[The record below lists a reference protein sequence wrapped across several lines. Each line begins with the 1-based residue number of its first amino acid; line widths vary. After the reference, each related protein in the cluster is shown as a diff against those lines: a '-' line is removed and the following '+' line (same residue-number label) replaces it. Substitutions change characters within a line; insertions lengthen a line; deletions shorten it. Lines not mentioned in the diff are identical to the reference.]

1 MSKLCGE
8 MDVFVLIIN
17 FKLPQ
22 AEVHF
27 KNSVSAT
34 GLTEEHCIDFFSR
47 LRFSSLCFLDYIGRL
62 HI

>member
-1 MSKLCGE
+1 
-8 MDVFVLIIN
+8 MDVFVLIRN